1 QVDQTGRMEEVRR
14 WPLLSLLD
22 DSFIERVASCI
33 VFGSAGCAALI
44 LTKNDEL
51 FSLGTTTCCGA
62 GVSSSTSFE
71 PVLIEAMSGRGIR
84 QLSCGTGPHV
94 LALAERGEVYSW
106 GHNSHGQLGLAHTCC
121 SQPPTLVLGALAG
134 QRVKSIACG
143 AYHSAALTES
153 GELFTWGL
161 NSSGQLGL
169 GSNVIENSPRQVPFQ
184 NRFLKA
190 VACGHKSTMVLTE
203 SGEVYAWG
211 SNEHGQIGSGNEVSH
226 HSPFLVETLAKHAV
240 ITQIACGY
248 AHSLAVSDTGELF
261 VWGSNHCGQIGCN
274 PLRKKILEPVESAK
288 DIGGISD
295 VAASNACNITVVSN
309 KQGKIFMWGNIRGQT
324 VSNPVETRFSRVDDV
339 FASFASPPV
348 SPRMLSFE
356 GKPERPLVEALR
368 AAFDDPSTADMKVV
382 VDGRTIHVHK
392 ALLKMRCAYF
402 RSRLSKQWS
411 EGSGNQIEVADFSYP
426 IYRAFLQWC
435 YTDELN
441 VEPEQALGLLE
452 LANCYCEMELKARCA
467 ALVERTTSVDNAAAL
482 FAAALR
488 HDCPTLE
495 EHAFHFCLMHMTSV
509 TLSDAFTRMEPQAV
523 CCLMQRAAKAGVFKR

>member
-1 QVDQTGRMEEVRR
+1 MEEVRR

-22 DSFIERVASCI
+22 NAFIERISSCI
-33 VFGSAGCAALI
+33 VYGSAGCAALI
-44 LTKNDEL
+44 LTKDDEL
-51 FSLGTTTCCGA
+51 YALGTTTCCGA
-62 GVSSSTSFE
+62 GVSGSTTFE
-71 PVLIEAMSGRGIR
+71 PVLIETMSGRGLK

-94 LALAERGEVYSW
+94 LALTENGEVYSW
-106 GHNSHGQLGLAHTCC
+106 GHNSHGQLGLGHTCC
-121 SQPPTLVLGALAG
+121 SRPPTLVLGPLTG
-134 QRVKSIACG
+134 QRVKQVACG

-169 GSNVIENSPRQVPFQ
+169 GSNVNEKSPRQVPFQ

-190 VACGHKSTMVLTE
+190 VACGHKSTMALTE

-211 SNEHGQIGSGNEVSH
+211 SNEYGQIGSGNEVNH
-226 HSPFLVETLAKHAV
+226 HSPYLVDTLAKHAV
-240 ITQIACGY
+240 ITQI
-248 AHSLAVSDTGELF
+248 
-261 VWGSNHCGQIGCN
+261 GCN
-274 PLRKKILEPVESAK
+274 PLRKKLLEPVESAK

-295 VAASNACNITVVSN
+295 IAASNACNITVVSN

-324 VSNPVETRFSRVDDV
+324 VSTPVETRFSRVDDV

-348 SPRMLSFE
+348 SPRMLTFGE
-356 GKPERPLVEALR
+356 KPQRPLVEALR
-368 AAFDDPSTADMKVV
+368 AAFDDPATADMRVV
-382 VDGRTIHVHK
+382 VDGKTIHVHK

-402 RSRLSKQWS
+402 RSRLGKQWN
-411 EGSGNQIEVADFSYP
+411 EGNGNQIEVSDFSYP

-488 HDCPTLE
+488 HDCPSLE
-495 EHAFHFCLMHMTSV
+495 EHSFHLCETISLSIIQSIIAFSCMMHMTSV
-509 TLSDAFTRMEPQAV
+509 TLSDAFSRMDIDAV
-523 CCLMQRAAKAGVFKR
+523 KCLVTRAAKEGVFKR